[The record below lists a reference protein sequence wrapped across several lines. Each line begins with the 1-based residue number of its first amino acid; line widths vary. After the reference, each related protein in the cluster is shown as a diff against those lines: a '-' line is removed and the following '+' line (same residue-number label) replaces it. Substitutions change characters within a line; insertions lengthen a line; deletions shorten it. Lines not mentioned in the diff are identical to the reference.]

1 MRILLI
7 IGLAVLSLNP
17 NSLQA
22 ITIDQAVNDA
32 LQHNPQIQQFF
43 ELENAA
49 ASRSDQA
56 EAPFWPQIEAN
67 YSYWRGDRDPS
78 LDSQELSLAET
89 SASYNLFNGGSDWF
103 SLQEAKHLASA
114 ANYKY
119 QSIVAD
125 VILEVK
131 RAYIGVLRTERTVET
146 ESKSVELL
154 EKQRNETKLRLDQG
168 LLARNDLLRVD
179 VEMATAQQIL
189 ETAKGRFEI
198 ARKTLA
204 RTLGRPLDEQETL
217 SDLTMEPAEPKPEE
231 ELSHEMF
238 AKRSELKF
246 LYSLLEA
253 QKAGK
258 KAVRGDLLPEVDLV
272 LSYDR
277 FGNHAL
283 PQTSD
288 PDYDS
293 ESRAI
298 LQASWTLFSGFD
310 TRHELVGREHEIR
323 ARQKEVK
330 ATEDELT
337 LQLQTALEAFRVS
350 ERNLTTA
357 ETAELQ
363 AEENYRV
370 NDNRYRA
377 NIATTVDLLDAQEF
391 LTRARNERVKAL
403 YDLHLSAVV
412 IERVLERGPTLS
424 EKRGGERG
432 RP

>member
-7 IGLAVLSLNP
+7 IWLALMTLSPNP
-17 NSLQA
+17 ASAL
-22 ITIDQAVNDA
+22 TIDQAVNDA
-32 LQHNPQIQQFF
+32 LKYNPQIQQFF

-56 EAPFWPQIEAN
+56 EAPFWPQIDAN

-131 RAYIGVLRTERTVET
+131 EAYIGVLRTERTVDT

-154 EKQRNETKLRLDQG
+154 EKQRNETQLRLDQG

-189 ETAKGRFEI
+189 EIAKGRFEI

-204 RTLGRPLDEQETL
+204 RTLGRPLDGKEVL
-217 SDLTMEPAEPKPEE
+217 SDLTVVPVDPKPEE
-231 ELSHEMF
+231 ELSKEMF
-238 AKRSELKF
+238 ARRSELKF
-246 LYSLLEA
+246 LYSLLDA

-272 LSYDR
+272 LSYER
-277 FGNHAL
+277 FGDHGI

-288 PDYDS
+288 TDYDS
-293 ESRAI
+293 ESKAI

-310 TRHELVGREHEIR
+310 TRYELVGREHEIR
-323 ARQKEVK
+323 ARQKELK

-337 LQLQTALEAFRVS
+337 LQLQTALEVFRVS
-350 ERNLTTA
+350 KRNLTTA

-370 NDNRYRA
+370 NDNRYKA

-403 YDLHLSAVV
+403 YTLHLSVV
-412 IERVLERGPTLS
+412 AIERILERGPTL
-424 EKRGGERG
+424 K
-432 RP
+432 

>member
-89 SASYNLFNGGSDWF
+89 SATYNLFNGGSDWF

-131 RAYIGVLRTERTVET
+131 DAYIRVLRAERTVET
-146 ESKSVELL
+146 EAKGVELL
-154 EKQRNETKLRLDQG
+154 EKQRHETQLRLDQG

-198 ARKTLA
+198 ARNTLA
-204 RTLGRPLDEQETL
+204 RTLGRPLEGNEVL
-217 SDLTMEPAEPKPEE
+217 SDLTLEPVAPETEE
-231 ELSHEMF
+231 ELSREML
-238 AKRSELKF
+238 ARRSELKF
-246 LYSLLEA
+246 LYSLLDA

-277 FGNHAL
+277 FGDHGL
-283 PQTSD
+283 PQPSD

-310 TRHELVGREHEIR
+310 TRYELVGREHEIR

-350 ERNLTTA
+350 ERNLATA

-412 IERVLERGPTLS
+412 IERVLERGPTLA
-424 EKRGGERG
+424 K
-432 RP
+432 

>member
-7 IGLAVLSLNP
+7 IWLTLLTLSPNP
-17 NSLQA
+17 ASAL
-22 ITIDQAVNDA
+22 TIDQAVNDA
-32 LQHNPQIQQFF
+32 LKYNPQIQQFF
-43 ELENAA
+43 EFENAA
-49 ASRSDQA
+49 ISRSDQA
-56 EAPFWPQIEAN
+56 EAPFWPRIDAG
-67 YSYWRGDRDPS
+67 YRYWSGDRDPA
-78 LDSQELSLAET
+78 LDSKALSLVDT

-125 VILEVK
+125 VILAVK
-131 RAYIGVLRTERTVET
+131 DAYIRVLRAERTVET

-154 EKQRNETKLRLDQG
+154 EKQRNETQLRLDQG

-189 ETAKGRFEI
+189 EVAKGRFEI
-198 ARKTLA
+198 ARNTLA
-204 RTLGRPLDEQETL
+204 RTLGRPLGGQEVMSELTL
-217 SDLTMEPAEPKPEE
+217 EPVAPEPDE
-231 ELSHEMF
+231 ELSKEMF
-238 AKRSELKF
+238 ARRSELKF
-246 LYSLLEA
+246 LYSLLDA

-258 KAVRGDLLPEVDLV
+258 KAVQGDLLPEVDLV

-277 FGNHAL
+277 FGNHGL

-288 PDYDS
+288 TDYDS
-293 ESRAI
+293 DSRAI

-323 ARQKEVK
+323 ARQNEVK

-350 ERNLTTA
+350 ERNLATA

-377 NIATTVDLLDAQEF
+377 NIATTVDLLDAQQF

-412 IERVLERGPTLS
+412 IERVLERGPTLT
-424 EKRGGERG
+424 K
-432 RP
+432 

>member
-7 IGLAVLSLNP
+7 IGLALLSVNP
-17 NSLQA
+17 NPVQA
-22 ITIDQAVNDA
+22 LTIDQAVNDA

-43 ELENAA
+43 ELESAA
-49 ASRSDQA
+49 VARSDQA
-56 EAPFWPQIEAN
+56 EAPFWPQIDAN

-131 RAYIGVLRTERTVET
+131 EAYIGVLRTKRTVET

-154 EKQRNETKLRLDQG
+154 EKQRNETQLRLDQG

-179 VEMATAQQIL
+179 VEMATAQQVL
-189 ETAKGRFEI
+189 EVAKGRFGI

-204 RTLGRPLDEQETL
+204 RTMGRPLDEKETL
-217 SDLTMEPAEPKPEE
+217 SDLTVGPVEPEPEE

-238 AKRSELKF
+238 ARRSELKF
-246 LYSLLEA
+246 LYSLLDA
-253 QKAGK
+253 QKAGR

-277 FGNHAL
+277 FGNHGL

-288 PDYDS
+288 NDYDS
-293 ESRAI
+293 ESKAI

-310 TRHELVGREHEIR
+310 TRYELVGREHEIR

-350 ERNLTTA
+350 ERNLATA

-391 LTRARNERVKAL
+391 LTRARNERIKAL

-412 IERVLERGPTLS
+412 IERVLERGPTLA
-424 EKRGGERG
+424 K
-432 RP
+432 

>member
-7 IGLAVLSLNP
+7 IGLALLSLSP
-17 NSLQA
+17 NSANAL
-22 ITIDQAVNDA
+22 TIDQAVNDA
-32 LQHNPQIQQFF
+32 LKFNPQIQQFF
-43 ELENAA
+43 ELEIAA
-49 ASRSDQA
+49 VSRSNQA
-56 EAPFWPQIEAN
+56 EAPFWPRIDAN

-89 SASYNLFNGGSDWF
+89 SATYNLFNGGSDWF

-131 RAYIGVLRTERTVET
+131 DAYIRVLRAERTVET
-146 ESKSVELL
+146 EAKGVELL
-154 EKQRNETKLRLDQG
+154 EKQRHETQLRLDQG

-198 ARKTLA
+198 ARNTLA
-204 RTLGRPLDEQETL
+204 RTLGRPLEGNEVL
-217 SDLTMEPAEPKPEE
+217 SDLTLEPVAPETEE
-231 ELSHEMF
+231 ELSREML
-238 AKRSELKF
+238 ARRSELKF
-246 LYSLLEA
+246 LYSLLDA

-277 FGNHAL
+277 FGDHGL
-283 PQTSD
+283 PQPSD

-310 TRHELVGREHEIR
+310 TRYELVGREHEIR

-412 IERVLERGPTLS
+412 IERVLERGPTLA
-424 EKRGGERG
+424 K
-432 RP
+432 

>member
-7 IGLAVLSLNP
+7 IGLALLSLSP
-17 NSLQA
+17 NSAPA
-22 ITIDQAVNDA
+22 ITIEEAVNDA
-32 LQHNPQIQQFF
+32 LKFNPQIQQFF

-49 ASRSDQA
+49 VSRSDQA
-56 EAPFWPQIEAN
+56 EAPFWPQIDAN
-67 YSYWRGDRDPS
+67 YSYWKGDRDPS
-78 LDSQELSLAET
+78 LESQELSLAET

-125 VILEVK
+125 IILEVK
-131 RAYIGVLRTERTVET
+131 EAYIGVLRTERTVET
-146 ESKSVELL
+146 ERKSVELL
-154 EKQRNETKLRLDQG
+154 EEQRNETQLRLDQG

-179 VEMATAQQIL
+179 VEKATAQQIL
-189 ETAKGRFEI
+189 EVAKGRYEI

-204 RTLGRPLDEQETL
+204 RALGRPLDEKESL
-217 SDLTMEPAEPKPEE
+217 SDLKLEPVEPESEE
-231 ELSHEMF
+231 VLSHEMF
-238 AKRSELKF
+238 TRRSELKF
-246 LYSLLEA
+246 LYSLLDA
-253 QKAGK
+253 QNAGK
-258 KAVRGDLLPEVDLV
+258 KAVRGDFLPEVDLV
-272 LSYDR
+272 LSYNR
-277 FGNHAL
+277 FGNHGL

-288 PDYDS
+288 TDYDS
-293 ESRAI
+293 ESKAI

-330 ATEDELT
+330 ATEDQLT
-337 LQLQTALEAFRVS
+337 LQLQTALEGFRVS

-391 LTRARNERVKAL
+391 LTRARNERVKAF

-412 IERVLERGPTLS
+412 IERVLERGPT
-424 EKRGGERG
+424 R
-432 RP
+432 

>member
-7 IGLAVLSLNP
+7 VWLALLGLNP
-17 NSLQA
+17 NSAQA
-22 ITIDQAVNDA
+22 LTIDQAVNDA
-32 LQHNPQIQQFF
+32 LKYNPQIQQFF
-43 ELENAA
+43 ELENAVV
-49 ASRSDQA
+49 SRSDKA
-56 EAPFWPQIEAN
+56 EAPFWPRIDAN
-67 YSYWRGDRDPS
+67 YSYWKGDRDPF

-131 RAYIGVLRTERTVET
+131 NAYIKVLRAGRTVET

-154 EKQRNETKLRLDQG
+154 EKQRNETQLRLDQG

-198 ARKTLA
+198 ARNTLA
-204 RTLGRPLDEQETL
+204 KALGRPLEGQEVI
-217 SDLTMEPAEPKPEE
+217 SDLTLEPVAPEPGEH
-231 ELSHEMF
+231 LSKEMF
-238 AKRSELKF
+238 ARRSELKF
-246 LYSLLEA
+246 LYSLLNA
-253 QKAGK
+253 QMAGK
-258 KAVRGDLLPEVDLV
+258 KAVQGDLLPEVDLV

-277 FGNHAL
+277 FGNHGL
-283 PQTSD
+283 PQPSD
-288 PDYDS
+288 TDYDS
-293 ESRAI
+293 ESRAM

-310 TRHELVGREHEIR
+310 TRYELVGREHEIR
-323 ARQKEVK
+323 ARQKELK

-350 ERNLTTA
+350 ERNLATA

-412 IERVLERGPTLS
+412 IERVLERGPTGT
-424 EKRGGERG
+424 K
-432 RP
+432 

>member
-1 MRILLI
+1 MRNLLI
-7 IGLAVLSLNP
+7 VWLALLSLNP
-17 NSLQA
+17 NSAQA
-22 ITIDQAVNDA
+22 LTIDQAVNDA
-32 LQHNPQIQQFF
+32 LKYNPQIQQFF
-43 ELENAA
+43 ELENAVV
-49 ASRSDQA
+49 SRSDKA
-56 EAPFWPQIEAN
+56 EAPFWPRIDAN
-67 YSYWRGDRDPS
+67 YSYWKGDRDPF

-131 RAYIGVLRTERTVET
+131 NAYIKVLRAGRTVET

-154 EKQRNETKLRLDQG
+154 EKQRNETQLRLDQG

-198 ARKTLA
+198 ARNTLA
-204 RTLGRPLDEQETL
+204 KALGRPLDRKEVI
-217 SDLTMEPAEPKPEE
+217 SDLTLEPVAPEPEE
-231 ELSHEMF
+231 ELSKEMF
-238 AKRSELKF
+238 ARRSELKF
-246 LYSLLEA
+246 LYSLLDA

-277 FGNHAL
+277 FGNHGL

-310 TRHELVGREHEIR
+310 TRYELVGREHEIR

-412 IERVLERGPTLS
+412 IERVLERGPTLA
-424 EKRGGERG
+424 K
-432 RP
+432 

>member
-7 IGLAVLSLNP
+7 IGLALLSLSP
-17 NSLQA
+17 NSAPAL
-22 ITIDQAVNDA
+22 TIEEAVNDA
-32 LQHNPQIQQFF
+32 LKFNPQIQQFF

-49 ASRSDQA
+49 VSRSDQA
-56 EAPFWPQIEAN
+56 EAPFWPQIDAN
-67 YSYWRGDRDPS
+67 YSYWKGDRDPS
-78 LDSQELSLAET
+78 LESQELSLAET

-131 RAYIGVLRTERTVET
+131 EAYIGVLRTERTVET
-146 ESKSVELL
+146 ERKSVELL
-154 EKQRNETKLRLDQG
+154 EEQRNETQLRLDQG

-189 ETAKGRFEI
+189 EVAKGRFEI
-198 ARKTLA
+198 ARKRLA
-204 RTLGRPLDEQETL
+204 RALGRPLDEKESF
-217 SDLTMEPAEPKPEE
+217 SDLKLEPVEPESEE
-231 ELSHEMF
+231 VLSHEMF
-238 AKRSELKF
+238 TRRSELKF
-246 LYSLLEA
+246 LYSLLDA
-253 QKAGK
+253 QNAGK
-258 KAVRGDLLPEVDLV
+258 KAVRGDFLPEVDLV
-272 LSYDR
+272 LSYNR
-277 FGNHAL
+277 FGNHGL

-288 PDYDS
+288 TDYDS
-293 ESRAI
+293 ESKAI

-330 ATEDELT
+330 ATEDQLT
-337 LQLQTALEAFRVS
+337 LQLQTALEGFRVS
-350 ERNLTTA
+350 ERNLATA

-412 IERVLERGPTLS
+412 IERVLERGPT
-424 EKRGGERG
+424 R
-432 RP
+432 

>member
-1 MRILLI
+1 MRTLLI
-7 IGLAVLSLNP
+7 IGLVLLSLSP
-17 NSLQA
+17 NSAQA
-22 ITIDQAVNDA
+22 LTIDQAVNDA
-32 LQHNPQIQQFF
+32 LKHNPQIQQFF

-49 ASRSDQA
+49 LSRSDKA
-56 EAPFWPQIEAN
+56 EAPFWPRIDAN
-67 YSYWRGDRDPS
+67 YSYWRGDKDPF

-119 QSIVAD
+119 QSTVAD

-131 RAYIGVLRTERTVET
+131 NAYIRTLRAERTVET
-146 ESKSVELL
+146 ERKSVELL
-154 EKQRNETKLRLDQG
+154 EKQRNETQLRLDQG

-179 VEMATAQQIL
+179 VEMATAQQLL
-189 ETAKGRFEI
+189 ETAKGQFEI
-198 ARKTLA
+198 ARNTLA
-204 RTLGRPLDEQETL
+204 KALGRPLKEEEVL
-217 SDLTMEPAEPKPEE
+217 SDLILEPVGPEPEA
-231 ELSHEMF
+231 ELSKEMF
-238 AKRSELKF
+238 ARRSELKF

-253 QKAGK
+253 QKAGEK
-258 KAVRGDLLPEVDLV
+258 SVRGDLLPEVDLV

-277 FGNHAL
+277 FGNHGV
-283 PQTSD
+283 PKTSD
-288 PDYDS
+288 ADYDS

-310 TRHELVGREHEIR
+310 TRHELAGRKYEIL
-323 ARQKEVK
+323 ARQNELK
-330 ATEDELT
+330 ATEDQLT

-350 ERNLTTA
+350 ERNLATA

-363 AEENYRV
+363 AEEKYRV

-412 IERVLERGPTLS
+412 IERVLERGPTLT
-424 EKRGGERG
+424 K
-432 RP
+432 

>member
-7 IGLAVLSLNP
+7 IGLALLSLSP
-17 NSLQA
+17 NSAPAL
-22 ITIDQAVNDA
+22 TIEEAVNDA
-32 LQHNPQIQQFF
+32 LKFNPQIQQFF

-49 ASRSDQA
+49 VSRSDQA
-56 EAPFWPQIEAN
+56 EAPFWPQIDAN
-67 YSYWRGDRDPS
+67 YSYWKGDRDPS
-78 LDSQELSLAET
+78 LESQELSLAET

-125 VILEVK
+125 IILEVK
-131 RAYIGVLRTERTVET
+131 EAYIGVLRTERTVET
-146 ESKSVELL
+146 ERKSVELL
-154 EKQRNETKLRLDQG
+154 EEQRNETQLRLDQG

-189 ETAKGRFEI
+189 EVAKGRYEI

-204 RTLGRPLDEQETL
+204 RALGRPLDEKESL
-217 SDLTMEPAEPKPEE
+217 SDLKLEPVEPESEE
-231 ELSHEMF
+231 VLSHEMF
-238 AKRSELKF
+238 TRRSELKF
-246 LYSLLEA
+246 LYSLLDA
-253 QKAGK
+253 QNAGK
-258 KAVRGDLLPEVDLV
+258 KAVRGDFLPEVDLV
-272 LSYDR
+272 LSYNR
-277 FGNHAL
+277 FGNHGL

-288 PDYDS
+288 TDYDS
-293 ESRAI
+293 ESKAI

-330 ATEDELT
+330 ATEDQLT
-337 LQLQTALEAFRVS
+337 LQLQTALEGFRVS

-391 LTRARNERVKAL
+391 LTRARNERVKAF

-412 IERVLERGPTLS
+412 IERVLERGPT
-424 EKRGGERG
+424 R
-432 RP
+432 

>member
-7 IGLAVLSLNP
+7 IGLAVLSLNL
-17 NSLQA
+17 NSVQA
-22 ITIDQAVNDA
+22 LTIDQAVNDA

-49 ASRSDQA
+49 VSRSDQA
-56 EAPFWPQIEAN
+56 EAPFWPRIDAN
-67 YSYWRGDRDPS
+67 YSYWRGDQDPS

-103 SLQEAKHLASA
+103 RLQEAKHLASA

-131 RAYIGVLRTERTVET
+131 KAYIGVLRSERTIDT

-154 EKQRNETKLRLDQG
+154 AKQRNETQLRLDQG

-189 ETAKGRFEI
+189 EIAKGRFEI

-204 RTLGRPLDEQETL
+204 RTLGRPLDEKETL
-217 SDLTMEPAEPKPEE
+217 SDLTMEPAEPEPEE

-238 AKRSELKF
+238 ARRSELKF
-246 LYSLLEA
+246 LYSLLDA

-277 FGNHAL
+277 FGDHGL

-288 PDYDS
+288 TDYDS
-293 ESRAI
+293 ESKAI

-350 ERNLTTA
+350 ERNLATA
-357 ETAELQ
+357 ETAEVQ

-370 NDNRYRA
+370 NDNRYKA

-412 IERVLERGPTLS
+412 IERVLERGPTLT
-424 EKRGGERG
+424 K
-432 RP
+432 

>member
-1 MRILLI
+1 MRNLLI
-7 IGLAVLSLNP
+7 VWLALLSLNP
-17 NSLQA
+17 NSAQA
-22 ITIDQAVNDA
+22 LTIDQAVNDA
-32 LQHNPQIQQFF
+32 LKYNPQIQQFF
-43 ELENAA
+43 ELENAVV
-49 ASRSDQA
+49 SRSDKA
-56 EAPFWPQIEAN
+56 EAPFWPRIDAN
-67 YSYWRGDRDPS
+67 YSYWKGDRDPF

-131 RAYIGVLRTERTVET
+131 EAYIGVLRTERTVDT

-154 EKQRNETKLRLDQG
+154 EKQRNETQLRLDQG

-189 ETAKGRFEI
+189 EIAKGRFEI
-198 ARKTLA
+198 ARNTLA
-204 RTLGRPLDEQETL
+204 KALGRPLDRKEVI
-217 SDLTMEPAEPKPEE
+217 SDLTLEPVAPEPEE
-231 ELSHEMF
+231 ELSKEMF
-238 AKRSELKF
+238 ARRSELKF
-246 LYSLLEA
+246 LYSLLDA

-277 FGNHAL
+277 FGNHGL

-310 TRHELVGREHEIR
+310 TRYELVGREHEIR

-412 IERVLERGPTLS
+412 IERVLERGPTLA
-424 EKRGGERG
+424 K
-432 RP
+432 

>member
-7 IGLAVLSLNP
+7 IGLALLSLSP
-17 NSLQA
+17 NSANAL
-22 ITIDQAVNDA
+22 TIDQAVNDA
-32 LQHNPQIQQFF
+32 LKFNPQIQQFF

-49 ASRSDQA
+49 VSRSDQA
-56 EAPFWPQIEAN
+56 EAPFWPRIDAN

-114 ANYKY
+114 ANHKY

-131 RAYIGVLRTERTVET
+131 DAYIRVLRTERTVET
-146 ESKSVELL
+146 EAKGVELL
-154 EKQRNETKLRLDQG
+154 EKQRHETQLRLDQG

-198 ARKTLA
+198 ARNTLA
-204 RTLGRPLDEQETL
+204 RTLGRPLEGNEVL
-217 SDLTMEPAEPKPEE
+217 SDLTLEPVAPETEE
-231 ELSHEMF
+231 ELSREML
-238 AKRSELKF
+238 ARRSELKF
-246 LYSLLEA
+246 LYSLLDA

-277 FGNHAL
+277 FGDHGL
-283 PQTSD
+283 PQPSD

-310 TRHELVGREHEIR
+310 TRYELVGREHEIR

-350 ERNLTTA
+350 ERNLATA

-412 IERVLERGPTLS
+412 IERVLERGPTLA
-424 EKRGGERG
+424 K
-432 RP
+432 